1 MDDLNLFF
9 TEAEENRE
17 KDLKEFHWLG
27 SFKGLGD
34 LLKARRKGFHVPK
47 NSMCYIQSD
56 DEFLFIEKVKPD
68 SLQGRVYGWKGTCR
82 TAYDTFHSHK
92 QSFIPRK

>member
-9 TEAEENRE
+9 TEAEENRDE
-17 KDLKEFHWLG
+17 VLNEFHWLG

-34 LLKARRKGFHVPK
+34 LLKARRRGFHVPK

-56 DEFLFIEKVKPD
+56 DEFLFIEEVKPN
-68 SLQGRVYGWKGTCR
+68 SLMGRVYGWKGKGR
-82 TAYDTFHSHK
+82 TAWDIRHK
-92 QSFIPRK
+92 QHFIPR